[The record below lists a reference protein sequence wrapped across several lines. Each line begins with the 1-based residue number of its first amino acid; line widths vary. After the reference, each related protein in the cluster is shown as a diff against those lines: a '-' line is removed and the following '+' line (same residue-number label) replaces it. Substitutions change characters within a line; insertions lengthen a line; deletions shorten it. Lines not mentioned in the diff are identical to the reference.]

1 MTTKPSTQNDSNRN
15 PNPILNGNLSLTSNQ
30 DRNGGGEGEEGK
42 RDEEDEKW
50 PLGYLKRCN
59 KTQNSDWALAIIP
72 APRPVYTYF
81 RGTLYAPIANQARK
95 LMPIVKEHYF
105 HPKVNCI
112 PETFSAPYPHHF
124 QILHLVVAYSTHYL
138 HTHSGHTSTYTL
150 RFRGAKMNSGIK
162 SRMQGERP

>member
-59 KTQNSDWALAIIP
+59 KTQNSDWALAKIP

-81 RGTLYAPIANQARK
+81 RAKLYAPIANQARK

-105 HPKVNCI
+105 HPRVNCI
-112 PETFSAPYPHHF
+112 GILFRSISSPLPNPPYGGCL
-124 QILHLVVAYSTHYL
+124 LHSLY
-138 HTHSGHTSTYTL
+138 THSQRTYEYVYS
-150 RFRGAKMNSGIK
+150 AISGG
-162 SRMQGERP
+162 QNELWN